1 MGVVHQQRLPIVGP
15 LCPKQM
21 VTNWKGPAGAT
32 KVIRGTEH
40 KTYEERQ
47 RELGLR
53 SLEKKRLR
61 GKL

>member
-1 MGVVHQQRLPIVGP
+1 MGP
-15 LCPKQM
+15 LCPKKM